1 MQVPAATPKHF
12 FESLLLFLETKT
24 TQQQLK
30 KKKTKNQEHPLLFAL
45 NTSFIKDSMISR
57 DYTQCVKALKGMQL
71 KNGFFFFFQHVMVQV
86 TNRTE
91 VTAAV

>member
-30 KKKTKNQEHPLLFAL
+30 KKKKTKPGASLVVCIEH
-45 NTSFIKDSMISR
+45 
-57 DYTQCVKALKGMQL
+57 
-71 KNGFFFFFQHVMVQV
+71 FFH
-86 TNRTE
+86 
-91 VTAAV
+91 

>member
-1 MQVPAATPKHF
+1 M
-12 FESLLLFLETKT
+12 
-24 TQQQLK
+24 
-30 KKKTKNQEHPLLFAL
+30 LFAL

-71 KNGFFFFFQHVMVQV
+71 KNGFFFFFFQHVMVQV

>member
-30 KKKTKNQEHPLLFAL
+30 KKNKNKNQEHPLLFAL

-71 KNGFFFFFQHVMVQV
+71 NNGFFFSSM
-86 TNRTE
+86 
-91 VTAAV
+91 